1 MNCSNFATKIKQ
13 FMSFKIPSVLIALVF
28 VSSAAFSQVVDVAT
42 ARGQNIGSTISVK
55 VIVTT
60 GTSLDPSSGSTRYF
74 QDATGGLS
82 AFGNDLAPV
91 QPGDS
96 IIITGELS
104 EFFQLKQ
111 ISPVTNVQIVNSGNP
126 LPSPEVL
133 TINDA
138 MQESKEC
145 MLVQIPNV
153 TFDQGGSFSGQSNY
167 NITDVTGN
175 GDLRVNGNTN
185 LVGTPIPSAQVAV
198 TGVIGRFNANQQIL
212 PRSVNDIGNISGPE
226 FVELPEQTNIQTTS
240 FDLEF
245 SSDVDAAAVIEW
257 GETPDLTETPLIE
270 TNENTEHIFTL
281 SGLQPA
287 AFYYARAGLIEN
299 QDTSYSPVGYYS
311 TKSLSSGNIKVWF
324 NAPVDTTVATEKVA
338 MSVGSSVVDS
348 IIAIIESA
356 ESTLD
361 IAIYNWNN
369 NGIRDISQSIN
380 DAHNRGVRVRMIT
393 DRSTATLGFND
404 LVQGVP
410 RMESPSGQNYGIMHN
425 KFVIVDAEDND
436 ADKPLVITGS
446 MNWTDGQV
454 NRDPNNTVVFQDR
467 AMARAYTLEF
477 EEMWGSTNATPN
489 YNNSKFGPD
498 KSSNT
503 PRLFMLNESEVELYF
518 SPTDAAETNI
528 VNSLEAATD
537 DIEVAT
543 MLMTRTPYAYAVRN
557 AVNDNGVYGG
567 FIIDDTTYQNSS
579 LPYSLVG
586 EALNEDEHLFVHNR
600 PNTLHHK
607 YAIVDQSNPFTGDP
621 RVITGSHNW
630 SNAAN
635 TRNDENTVI
644 IHSAEVA
651 NIFFQEWVRRFTD
664 LGGEDYIVIAS
675 AGDQAREN
683 RNIAV
688 YPNPF
693 VNQINVTAPHLQ
705 GDVTLNLYDVS
716 GQLVRQFRGAQ
727 AGNVELNTTEMKSGM
742 YILEIMNNGKSTRQ
756 KVVKP

>member
-1 MNCSNFATKIKQ
+1 MYSKIS
-13 FMSFKIPSVLIALVF
+13 MTLIAALFACGGVI
-28 VSSAAFSQVVDVAT
+28 SQVSDIAN
-42 ARGQNIGSTISVK
+42 ARSQTLGSIVTVK
-55 VIVTT
+55 AIVTT

-91 QPGDS
+91 QLGDS

-111 ISPVTNVQIVNSGNP
+111 ISPITNVQIVNSGNP
-126 LPSPEVL
+126 LPNPEVL
-133 TINDA
+133 SINDA

-145 MLVQIPNV
+145 MLVQIPTV

-167 NITDVTGN
+167 TITDASGSGT
-175 GDLRVNGNTN
+175 LRVNGNTN
-185 LVGTPIPSAQVAV
+185 LVGSPIPAGQVGV

-212 PRSVNDIGNISGPE
+212 PRSVNDVGILSGPE
-226 FVELPEQTNIQTTS
+226 FAELPKQTNIQTNA

-245 SSDVDAAAVIEW
+245 SSDDVVSSFIEW
-257 GETPDLTETPLIE
+257 GETQDMTETPLVS
-270 TNENTEHIFTL
+270 TSDDTEHIFTL

-287 AFYYARAGLIEN
+287 SFYYARAGLVEG
-299 QDTSYSPVGYYS
+299 QDTSLSPVGFYS
-311 TKSLSSGNIKVWF
+311 TKSLSTGNIKVWF

-338 MSVGSSVVDS
+338 MNVGSTVVDS
-348 IIAIIESA
+348 IIAMIESA
-356 ESTLD
+356 QSTLD

-369 NGIRDISQSIN
+369 SGIRDMSQSIN
-380 DAHNRGVRVRMIT
+380 DAHNRGVQVRMIT

-410 RMESPSGQNYGIMHN
+410 TLESPSGQTYGLMHN

-436 ADKPLVITGS
+436 PNVPQVLTGS
-446 MNWTDGQV
+446 LNWTDGQV
-454 NRDPNNTVVFQDR
+454 NRDPNNTVVFQDQ
-467 AMARAYTLEF
+467 ALARAYTLEF
-477 EEMWGSTNATPN
+477 EEMWGSTGATPN
-489 YNNSKFGPD
+489 FSMSKFGPD

-503 PRLFMLNESEVELYF
+503 PRLFMLNETPVELFF
-518 SPTDAAETNI
+518 SPTDAVETNI
-528 VNSLEAATD
+528 TNSISAATD

-557 AVNDNGVYGG
+557 AVRDNGVYGG
-567 FIIDDTTYQNSS
+567 FIIDDTSYQNST
-579 LPYSLVG
+579 LPFSLVS
-586 EALNEDEHLFVHNR
+586 EALNEGEHLFVHNR

-635 TRNDENTVI
+635 LRNDENTVI
-644 IHSAEVA
+644 IHSAEIA

-675 AGDQAREN
+675 AESEIYNERTVS
-683 RNIAV
+683 V

-693 VNQINVTAPHLQ
+693 ANEINIAAPQLT
-705 GDVTLNLYDVS
+705 GDVSIRLYDIS
-716 GQLVRQFRGAQ
+716 GKLIKQYHQNQSDIMR
-727 AGNVELNTTEMKSGM
+727 LNTFDIQSGI
-742 YILEIMNNGKSTRQ
+742 YILEIENEGKRTRQ

>member
-1 MNCSNFATKIKQ
+1 MT
-13 FMSFKIPSVLIALVF
+13 FKITSVLIAVF
-28 VSSAAFSQVVDVAT
+28 VVSCSVFSQVTDIST
-42 ARGQNIGSTISVK
+42 ARSQAIGSTITVK
-55 VIVTT
+55 AIVTT

-96 IIITGELS
+96 IMITGELS

-111 ISPVTNVQIVNSGNP
+111 ISPVTNVQIINSGNA
-126 LPSPEVL
+126 LPVPEVL
-133 TINDA
+133 TIMDA
-138 MQESKEC
+138 MQEPKEC
-145 MLVQIPNV
+145 MLVQIPGA
-153 TFDQGGSFSGQSNY
+153 TFSQGGSFSGQSNY
-167 NITDVTGN
+167 DIIDATGTGDV
-175 GDLRVNGNTN
+175 RINGNTN
-185 LVGTPIPSAQVAV
+185 LVGTAIPTAQVAV
-198 TGVIGRFNANQQIL
+198 TGVVGRFNANQQLL
-212 PRSVNDIGNISGPE
+212 PRSINDIGNISGPE
-226 FVELPEQTNIQTTS
+226 FVELPAQTNIQTTS

-245 SSDVDAAAVIEW
+245 TSDVDASAIIEW
-257 GETPDLTETPLIE
+257 GETQALGEAPLIN
-270 TNENTEHIFTL
+270 TNEDTDHIFSLT
-281 SGLQPA
+281 GLQTA
-287 AFYYARAGLIEN
+287 SFYYARAGLIEN
-299 QDTSYSPVGYYS
+299 ADTSYSPVGYYS
-311 TKSLSSGNIKVWF
+311 TKSLSTGAMKIWF
-324 NAPVDTTVATEKVA
+324 NAPVDTTVATQVA
-338 MSVGSSVVDS
+338 AQNVGSSVVDS
-348 IIAIIESA
+348 IIAIIENT

-380 DAHNRGVRVRMIT
+380 DAHNRGVQVRMIT

-425 KFVIVDAEDND
+425 KFVVSDAEVNNPN
-436 ADKPLVITGS
+436 KPLVVTGS

-467 AMARAYTLEF
+467 ALARAYTLEF
-477 EEMWGSTNATPN
+477 EEMWGSTGATPN
-489 YNNSKFGPD
+489 SNTSKFGPD

-503 PRLFMLNESEVELYF
+503 PRLFMLNESPVELYF
-518 SPTDAAETNI
+518 SPSDATETNI
-528 VNSLEAATD
+528 VNALESATD
-537 DIEVAT
+537 DIQVGT

-557 AVNDNGVYGG
+557 AVRENGVYGG
-567 FIIDDTTYQNSS
+567 FIIDDTSYQNSS
-579 LPYSLVG
+579 LPYSLVN
-586 EALNEDEHLFVHNR
+586 EELNEGEHLFVHNR

-644 IHSAEVA
+644 IHDASVA
-651 NIFFQEWVRRFTD
+651 NQFFQEWVRRFTD

-675 AGDQAREN
+675 AEEFVAEK

-693 VNQINVTAPHLQ
+693 VNEINISAPALQ
-705 GDVTLNLYDVS
+705 GDVTVNLFDVS
-716 GQLVRQFRGAQ
+716 GKLIKQYRTAQ
-727 AGNVELNTTEMKSGM
+727 EYVYKLNTADIQSGM
-742 YILEIMNNGKSTRQ
+742 YILEIANSGKTTRQ
-756 KVVKP
+756 KVLKP

>member
-1 MNCSNFATKIKQ
+1 MLQKITPVLFA
-13 FMSFKIPSVLIALVF
+13 VLF
-28 VSSAAFSQVVDVAT
+28 SAVTAFSQVTDIAT
-42 ARGQNIGSTISVK
+42 ARSQAVGSTVSVK
-55 VIVTT
+55 AIVTT

-111 ISPVTNVQIVNSGNP
+111 ISPITNVQIVNSGNP

-133 TINDA
+133 TIIDA
-138 MQESKEC
+138 MQEQKEC

-153 TFDQGGSFSGQSNY
+153 SFSQGGSFSGQSNY
-167 NITDVTGN
+167 DITDATAT

-185 LVGTPIPSAQVAV
+185 LVGTAIPTVQVAV
-198 TGVIGRFNANQQIL
+198 TGVVGRFNANQQLL
-212 PRSVNDIGNISGPE
+212 PRSVNDIGNTSGPE
-226 FVELPEQTNIQTTS
+226 FVELPQQTNIQTTS

-245 SSDVDAAAVIEW
+245 TSDVDAAAIIEW
-257 GETPDLTETPLIE
+257 GETPALTEAPLIN
-270 TNENTEHIFTL
+270 TNEDTEHIFTL
-281 SGLQPA
+281 TGLQPA
-287 AFYYARAGLIEN
+287 SFYYARAGLIEN
-299 QDTSYSPVGYYS
+299 ADTSYSPTGYYS
-311 TKSLSSGNIKVWF
+311 TKSLSSGAIKVWF

-338 MSVGSSVVDS
+338 QNVGSSTVDS
-348 IIAIIESA
+348 IIAIIENTQ
-356 ESTLD
+356 STLD

-380 DAHNRGVRVRMIT
+380 DAHNRGVQVRMIT

-410 RMESPSGQNYGIMHN
+410 RMESPSGQNYGLMHN
-425 KFVIVDAEDND
+425 KFVISDVEDND
-436 ADKPLVITGS
+436 PDKPLVVTGS

-467 AMARAYTLEF
+467 ALARAYTLEF
-477 EEMWGSTNATPN
+477 EEMWGSTGATPN
-489 YNNSKFGPD
+489 FSTSKFGPD

-503 PRLFMLNESEVELYF
+503 PRLFMLNESAVELYF
-518 SPTDAAETNI
+518 SPTDATETNI
-528 VNSLEAATD
+528 VNALESATD
-537 DIEVAT
+537 DIQVGT

-557 AVNDNGVYGG
+557 AVRDNGVYGG
-567 FIIDDTTYQNSS
+567 FIIDDTSYQNST
-579 LPYSLVG
+579 LPYSLVR
-586 EALNEDEHLFVHNR
+586 EALNEGEHLFVHNR

-607 YAIVDQSNPFTGDP
+607 YAIVDQSNPFTGNP

-644 IHSAEVA
+644 IHDASVA
-651 NIFFQEWVRRFTD
+651 NQFFQEWVRRFTD
-664 LGGEDYIVIAS
+664 LGGDDYIVIAS
-675 AGDQAREN
+675 VEQQVAEK

-693 VNQINVTAPHLQ
+693 VNQINISAPAFHGEVT
-705 GDVTLNLYDVS
+705 VNLFDIS
-716 GQLVRQFRGAQ
+716 GKLIKQYRSNQERVY
-727 AGNVELNTTEMKSGM
+727 ELNTSDVQSGM
-742 YILEIMNNGKSTRQ
+742 YILEIENNGKITRQ
-756 KVVKP
+756 KVLKP